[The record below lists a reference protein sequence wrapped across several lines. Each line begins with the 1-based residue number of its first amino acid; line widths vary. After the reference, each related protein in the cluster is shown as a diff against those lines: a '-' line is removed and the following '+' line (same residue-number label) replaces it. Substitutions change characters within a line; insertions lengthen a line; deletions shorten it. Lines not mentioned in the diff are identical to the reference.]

1 MNKVYKNIQE
11 FLILNFPDSYNE
23 LKETE
28 KYDIQ
33 FYIEKTS
40 DFFGEKIVSIINKTI
55 NKTPNGT

>member
-28 KYDIQ
+28 KFDIQ

-40 DFFGEKIVSIINKTI
+40 DVFGKKIASIIN
-55 NKTPNGT
+55 NMPNGT

>member
-1 MNKVYKNIQE
+1 MNKVYRSIQE

-28 KYDIQ
+28 KFDIK

-40 DFFGEKIVSIINKTI
+40 DVFGEKIASIINEM
-55 NKTPNGT
+55 PNGT